1 MDTELKGKVVIVTG
15 GNKGIGEGI
24 SRSFAAEGAIVVVFG
39 RNREEGEAFCEAL
52 RSEGAQAAFR
62 LAELTIESEVV
73 AAVSQT
79 LEEFGRIDVL
89 VNNAGVNDGVDL
101 TAGVEAFRVSLEK
114 NLTQCYA
121 LVHHCLDA
129 LKASRG
135 NIVNIGSKVAE
146 TGQGGTSG
154 YAASKGGLNALTRE
168 WALDLAGDGI
178 RVNCVIPAEV
188 MTPLYERWIARQSDP
203 EGDLKA
209 ICDSIPLEKR
219 MTTIEEIGDTVVFV
233 ASPKSSHTT
242 GQILYVDGGYTHF
255 DRRCTTD

>member
-1 MDTELKGKVVIVTG
+1 MDLNLKGKVAIVTG

-39 RNREEGEAFCEAL
+39 RNREEGEAFVAEL
-52 RSEGAQAAFR
+52 KSQGRKAAFR
-62 LAELTIESEVV
+62 FAEMTNEENVKDAV
-73 AAVSQT
+73 AQT
-79 LEEFGRIDVL
+79 FKEFGRIDIV

-101 TAGVEAFRVSLEK
+101 ETGVAAFRESLEK
-114 NLTQCYA
+114 NLTQCYS

-154 YAASKGGLNALTRE
+154 YAASKGGMNGLTRE
-168 WALDLAGDGI
+168 WALDLAKFGI
-178 RVNCVIPAEV
+178 RTNCVIPAEV
-188 MTPLYERWIARQSDP
+188 MTPLYERWIKRQPDS
-203 EGDLKA
+203 ESELKA
-209 ICDSIPLEKR
+209 ICDSIPLESR
-219 MTTIEEIGDTVVFV
+219 MTTSQEIADTVVFV
-233 ASPKSSHTT
+233 ASSLSSHTT

-255 DRRCTTD
+255 DRRCTHQ